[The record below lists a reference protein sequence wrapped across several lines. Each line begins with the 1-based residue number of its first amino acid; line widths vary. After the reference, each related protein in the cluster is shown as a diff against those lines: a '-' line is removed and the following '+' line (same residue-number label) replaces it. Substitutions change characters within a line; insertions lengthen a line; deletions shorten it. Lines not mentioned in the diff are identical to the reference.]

1 MKVAILTMFS
11 GLATTYSLVN
21 VVADQIKMLLEAQV
35 ELKLLVSETCPDTER
50 WGIFLDPRLEWVKI
64 TNTCHGAPIVW
75 RDYSAPTGTVHET
88 FYEEAA
94 QIAKDYVRALQDV
107 DVCIMHDILYQGW
120 HLVHNAAI
128 RQAQKSLPGVRF
140 LAFTHSLP
148 VSRPQKL
155 EEPFSF
161 RFTAMPNTRFVY
173 PSYSG
178 IEALARQY
186 DVPQGSCAVV
196 YNSLPLL
203 ETLSQDVQK
212 VAGSIDLLN
221 ADILAV
227 YPGRLTTGKRLEKVA
242 ALAGAIQRKTEQRT
256 RVIFCDFP
264 SADIPGRI
272 YKDTIRMEGQKFGL
286 EAGDMVFTSDLG
298 YEQGFPRQGVLEL
311 FTLSNLFLCPSYS
324 ESFGLTVLEAASR
337 GNFLVLNEAVPAL
350 KELGDSLGAY
360 FMRWDARNFGYDT
373 HERYVPS
380 EQAYYEEHG
389 ERIVNFM
396 REDRSLRAKT
406 RVHTQY
412 HGAWICRNQ
421 LMPLLTSTI

>member
-203 ETLSQDVQK
+203 EMLSQDVQK

-227 YPGRLTTGKRLEKVA
+227 YPGRLTTGKRFEKVA

-406 RVHTQY
+406 RVRTQY

>member
-203 ETLSQDVQK
+203 EMLSQDVQK